1 MPGVMSSQESP
12 DVLAA
17 IDIGT
22 NSVHMVVA
30 RVTGSGRF
38 EVLTREKE
46 MVRLGSGADPR
57 TLAPDAID
65 RGVAALVRCK
75 RIADMAGAEIR
86 AVATAAVRDADNR
99 DVFVRRAR
107 DEAGIEV
114 EVVSGYEEAR
124 LIHLGVLQ
132 ALAVYDRRIVLCDI
146 GGGSTE
152 LLVGEGENVEVARS
166 LGLGAISLTTRF
178 FPDGEWSS
186 QRVDACRRFVRDL
199 LSNAARK
206 ISRLQPTLL
215 VGSSGTV
222 ETLVGMSLLAEGGDL
237 PRTLNG
243 AVLTQEGVDDAISR
257 LVAAGSPTAAL
268 DLRGVDAKRSD
279 ILLAGAIILDEVM
292 SAVGLDELTF
302 SDGAL
307 REGILFDELARR
319 TGSLLHPQLSDN
331 RRQGVLHLMEMCEE
345 DPDHALQSGWVAG
358 QLFDGLAAELDLPAE
373 SGELLEAAALLANV
387 GLFISHSRHH
397 HHSYYVIRNAECLT
411 GFTDSEIEL
420 IALVARYHR
429 RGLPNA
435 DRHPP
440 FAALDAI
447 DQDLVRKLA
456 GILRVAIGL
465 DRSHANAV
473 GRVEV
478 TIGGDEVRIAVGPKD
493 DDGDVALEVWSGDQ
507 RTGLLAEVLERPVVV
522 EAFDAG

>member
-1 MPGVMSSQESP
+1 MSSVASP

-46 MVRLGSGADPR
+46 MVRLGGGADPH
-57 TLAPDAID
+57 LLGADAID
-65 RGVAALVRCK
+65 RGIASLVRCK

-99 DVFVRRAR
+99 DDFVRRAR
-107 DEAGIEV
+107 EEAGIEV

-132 ALAVYDRRIVLCDI
+132 ALAVYDRRIALVDI

-152 LLVGEGENVEVARS
+152 LLVGEGEHVELARS

-178 FPDGEWSS
+178 FADGGWTPA
-186 QRVDACRRFVRDL
+186 RVNDCRRFVVDL

-206 ISRLQPTLL
+206 IGKLRPSLL

-222 ETLVGMSLLAEGGDL
+222 ETLVGMSFLGDGGEL
-237 PRTLNG
+237 PRSLNG
-243 AVLTQEGVDDAISR
+243 AVVTRSSVRDSISR
-257 LVAAGSPTAAL
+257 LVDAGSPSAAL
-268 DLRGVDAKRSD
+268 DLPGVDAKRCD

-292 SAVGLDELTF
+292 GAVRLDELTF

-307 REGILFDELARR
+307 REGLLFDELARR
-319 TGSLLHPQLSDN
+319 TGSLAHPQLSDN

-345 DPDHALQSGWVAG
+345 DPDHALQSGWLAG
-358 QLFDGLAAELDLPAE
+358 QLFDGLAAELELPAE

-411 GFTDSEIEL
+411 GFTDGEIEL

-435 DRHPP
+435 DRHPA
-440 FAALDAI
+440 FAAVD
-447 DQDLVRKLA
+447 DGDRDLVRKLA

-478 TIGGDEVRIAVGPKD
+478 SIDDDRVRIGVGAKEEG
-493 DDGDVALEVWSGDQ
+493 GDVALEVWSGNQ
-507 RTGLLAEVLERPVVV
+507 RTGLLADVLERPVVV
-522 EAFDAG
+522 EALD